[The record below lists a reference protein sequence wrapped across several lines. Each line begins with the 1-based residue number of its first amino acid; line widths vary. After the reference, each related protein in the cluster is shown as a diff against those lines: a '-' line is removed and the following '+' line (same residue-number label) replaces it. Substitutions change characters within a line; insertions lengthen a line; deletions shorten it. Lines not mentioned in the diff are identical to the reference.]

1 MYKRYALFLHCFVSL
16 VTFLKGSSRISSSN
30 CRCPPWL
37 LLRWCLTNSSVNFAG
52 SSRLVTVN
60 THSNVWGSC
69 PSQFRTYGLKT
80 YRCPVY
86 EYEKTKHSMCEA
98 FVQANLTRPFWKLT
112 VVLCIDMKTP
122 SIQCVRSSCRSSQ
135 FGTTFVL
142 KLTFVL
148 GIDVKTP
155 SVQCVRILSKA
166 ICCVWFLNSYQ
177 ILILSMIICPVMV
190 HIRLVWH
197 TWK

>member
-1 MYKRYALFLHCFVSL
+1 MYKRYALFLNCFVSL

-37 LLRWCLTNSSVNFAG
+37 LLRWCLTDSSVNFAG

-98 FVQANLTRPFWKLT
+98 FVQANLTRLFWKLT

-122 SIQCVRSSCRSSQ
+122 SIQCVRRFLSFKPIRHHICFETYLCPGYWCENAKRPMCEN
-135 FGTTFVL
+135 L
-142 KLTFVL
+142 
-148 GIDVKTP
+148 VK
-155 SVQCVRILSKA
+155 SNLLR
-166 ICCVWFLNSYQ
+166 
-177 ILILSMIICPVMV
+177 LIF
-190 HIRLVWH
+190 
-197 TWK
+197 K